1 MKVSIVKAGLKVNNS
16 EYKAFDKV
24 LTGFDKVFDGFM
36 TGFGF

>member
-24 LTGFDKVFDGFM
+24 LTKFLTVL
-36 TGFGF
+36 